1 MLSPDCYP
9 ATGFVAVLL
18 VMWREL
24 MPFFPVL
31 LSGPT
36 HGVATHPS
44 SSAGGAEGAVAS
56 WWRENGGKQGGWE

>member
-36 HGVATHPS
+36 HGVATQ
-44 SSAGGAEGAVAS
+44 AVLLAELRG
-56 WWRENGGKQGGWE
+56 Q